1 MICVIICCKEIKRN
15 MQLTEKN
22 DVKIFI
28 LYLLMNIEYPV
39 DMTTLS
45 DISVQ
50 DDFVQ
55 QFVFM
60 DCFFD
65 LFESGAISCSFAHGE
80 QLYSITDAG
89 RKAAEALQSEILP
102 AIRQKSLKSAFRLL
116 SFKKTGAVVDSSVTK
131 EENGR
136 YTVSVSIKNRTGR
149 VMSASVTA
157 EDEQSA
163 ENMRRNFDEKPELV
177 YRGLLSLLSGD
188 VNYLA

>member
-1 MICVIICCKEIKRN
+1 

-65 LFESGAISCSFAHGE
+65 LFESGAISCSFANGE